1 MKIEDYRRYYI
12 QGGDH
17 YLIPSDMFEEI
28 FDEMQNWKEQNE
40 EHKEINGNLRITIKK
55 LENQLKYL
63 RSGEYLNQLKFER
76 DMLEEIVEHGEVS
89 KEDKEF
95 IDMTHRNT
103 ELIEENERLKT
114 QLSGTTFCYDEEEH
128 KQLEKENQELKKQL
142 EKCYCNRTDCVG
154 RIKDSKKYDSLVQT
168 QETQQKEF
176 VKWLEDMSIMYENE
190 YKDIDVA
197 EHYKCVLQK
206 YKKLIGVSD
215 ENN

>member
-17 YLIPSDMFEEI
+17 YLIPSDMFEEL

-40 EHKEINGNLRITIKK
+40 EHKKINGDLRITITK
-55 LENQLKYL
+55 LESQLNYL
-63 RSGEYLNQLKFER
+63 RSGEYVNQLKFER

-103 ELIEENERLKT
+103 ELIEENERLKI

-128 KQLEKENQELKKQL
+128 KKLEEENQKLKKQL
-142 EKCYCNRTDCVG
+142 EKKYEKVG
-154 RIKDSKKYDSLVQT
+154 TLTGELLYEENTKLIN
-168 QETQQKEF
+168 QQKEF
-176 VKWLEDMSIMYENE
+176 IKFLEDSWKETQ
-190 YKDIDVA
+190 DIW
-197 EHYKCVLQK
+197 YIKILQK
-206 YKKLIGVSD
+206 YKKTVG
-215 ENN
+215 E